1 MSRPG
6 SPAGGLKW
14 SSRFTFALCAVGGAV
29 GLGSIWRFPFL
40 VGTGGGSAFL
50 FVFVV
55 AIVFVA
61 LPLLVAEFLLGRR
74 GGGHSA
80 EAVGVVARESGRS
93 PRWNAIG
100 QLGTLA
106 AFLIL
111 SYYTVVASWM
121 LAYMVKC
128 GRGQLNG
135 QPPEGVAT
143 IWREFLASPGE
154 LVLWHLAFV
163 ALVVF
168 ISARGIH
175 RGIELANRIRAPA
188 LLGLLLVLV
197 GYSLATGDTAR
208 GLAFAF
214 APNWQAVTPPVVLAA
229 IGQAFYATGVGMAM
243 MIAFGTYVE
252 REMSLVR
259 SAVAITASILVVSL
273 LATLLV
279 FPLAFRFGFDPA
291 QGPTLI
297 FDVLA
302 TVFAAMPAGRFF
314 GTLFF
319 LLLVFSALTPS
330 LAGLEPVVGW
340 LVGRGASRQKA
351 ALLAGLGTWA
361 LGLASV
367 ASFNLGAEFFPLGFL
382 PLFAQKTVFD
392 VLDYLTS
399 NLMLPVGALATSLL
413 VGWRL
418 RPEVLSEEL
427 ATTHPLARKLCIFAL
442 RWVCPVAI
450 LAVLVANGL

>member
-1 MSRPG
+1 MS
-6 SPAGGLKW
+6 AGGARW
-14 SSRFTFALCAVGGAV
+14 SSRFTFALCSVGAAV

-50 FVFVV
+50 FVFVA
-55 AIVFVA
+55 AILLVA

-74 GGGHSA
+74 GGGNA
-80 EAVGVVARESGRS
+80 ARAVGVVAKESGQS
-93 PRWNAIG
+93 GAWNGIG

-128 GRGQLNG
+128 GRGELAG
-135 QPPEGVAT
+135 QEPAAVQA
-143 IWREFLASPGE
+143 IWQEFLASPGE
-154 LVLWHLAFV
+154 LVLWHLGFV
-163 ALVVF
+163 ALVAW

-175 RGIELANRIRAPA
+175 RGIELANKIRAPA

-197 GYSLATGDTAR
+197 GYSLSTGDTAR

-214 APNWQAVTPPVVLAA
+214 SPNWGAVSPEVVLAA

-243 MIAFGTYVE
+243 MIAFGTYLEPGVE

-297 FDVLA
+297 FEVLT
-302 TVFAAMPAGRFF
+302 TVFAAMPAGRLF

-330 LAGLEPVVGW
+330 ISGLEPVVGW
-340 LVGRGASRQKA
+340 LVDRGASRRKA
-351 ALLAGLGTWA
+351 ALLAGAGTWL

-367 ASFNLGAEFFPLGFL
+367 ASFNLGAGFFPLGLL
-382 PLFAQKTVFD
+382 PAFEGKTVFAT
-392 VLDYLTS
+392 LDYLTS
-399 NLMLPVGALATSLL
+399 NLMLPLGALATSVL

-418 RPEVLSEEL
+418 SRDVVAEEL
-427 ATTHPLARKLCIFAL
+427 AATTPLARNLCIFAL
-442 RWVCPVAI
+442 RWVCPFAI
-450 LAVLVANGL
+450 LAVLVANLL